1 MQILQTSKGWF
12 TNLMM
17 EMDSIIKAVILHQS
31 KGTPFSKL
39 LPKGK
44 SVIHKV
50 WAVNEP
56 APVMLCCHGTAKLE
70 PQIQGVIFNSFPLK
84 TLFVVSM
91 AKMMIVMRALCTDS
105 LPLKRGCFP
114 LSCAV
119 FSQMVKK
126 KSMYNYLESK
136 YITSV
141 AEWIAPGIILD
152 QNSGSQALMK
162 WNLYSVICRLPR
174 VLSFLSGG
182 LSTETHR
189 LPLLSAHCW
198 SISLNYLNC

>member
-12 TNLMM
+12 ANLMM

-50 WAVNEP
+50 CAVNEP
-56 APVMLCCHGTAKLE
+56 AAVMLCCHGTAKLE

-91 AKMMIVMRALCTDS
+91 AKMMIVMRALCADS

-119 FSQMVKK
+119 FSQTVKK
-126 KSMYNYLESK
+126 SPCTTTWKVS
-136 YITSV
+136 TFPV
-141 AEWIAPGIILD
+141 W
-152 QNSGSQALMK
+152 QSGLHLGLFWTKTVGVKPWWSEA
-162 WNLYSVICRLPR
+162 SI
-174 VLSFLSGG
+174 LSFAPCLMFYPVCVEG
-182 LSTETHR
+182 LV
-189 LPLLSAHCW
+189 LKCI
-198 SISLNYLNC
+198 ISHYYQLTAGVFH